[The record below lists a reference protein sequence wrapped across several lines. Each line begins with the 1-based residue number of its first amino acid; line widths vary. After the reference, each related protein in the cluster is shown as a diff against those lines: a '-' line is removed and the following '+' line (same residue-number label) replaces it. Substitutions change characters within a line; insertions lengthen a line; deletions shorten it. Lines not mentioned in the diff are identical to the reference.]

1 MPTLK
6 EQGIDVS
13 MVNWRGVFAPPQ
25 IRDKDKEALSEAIAK
40 MVESP
45 AWQETLTKRGWL
57 EPLPARRRVRRLP
70 RGGRAK
76 VETTLKDVGLVK

>member
-13 MVNWRGVFAPPQ
+13 LVNWRGVFAPPQ
-25 IRDKDKEALSEAIAK
+25 IRDKDKKALEDAIAK

-45 AWQETLTKRGWL
+45 AWKDTLDQARL
-57 EPLPARRRVRRLP
+57 ARPLSAGRRVRRLP
-70 RGGRAK
+70 HRGPAK
-76 VETTLKDVGLVK
+76 VETTLKDVGLVQ